1 MPLSFP
7 GNPTLYQSHFTG
19 GRTWLYN
26 GSGWITDVAP
36 VANLQA
42 ITTNI
47 VPGANV
53 TYDIGSSSRR
63 WRDLYLSGNT
73 IDLGGTAIKST
84 ANGVSFTNAANAAA
98 SVPLSVSSIQLVSAG
113 NVVTLRASS
122 TGLETVSN
130 VGNAVPIGGATVTV
144 ANTIPTTNNEGSM
157 WLDSDTGDLRV
168 YFGGNWAG
176 IGFGP
181 QGATGIQ
188 GVIGSTGPAG
198 ATGIQGPTGLTGSTG
213 PQGATGIQGNIGPSG
228 ATGVTGVTGATGI
241 QGNIGLTPSLQ
252 TETITVLTGSTGT
265 VSHNYNTGGL
275 WAHTSMAANF
285 TANFTNVPTTDN
297 RVHNFTL
304 ILYQGATPYYPNA
317 VQIDGASVSILWSD
331 GNTPTPTANK
341 TEIASFNLIRIAT
354 AWRVIGSY
362 GMYG

>member
-42 ITTNI
+42 IATNI

-98 SVPLSVSSIQLVSAG
+98 SVPLTVSSVQLVSAG
-113 NVVTLRASS
+113 NVITLRASA

-130 VGNAVPIGGATVTV
+130 VGTSVPVGGATVSV
-144 ANTIPTTNNEGSM
+144 ANIAPQTPNAGSM
-157 WLDSDTGDLRV
+157 WLDNDTGEFRI
-168 YFGGNWAG
+168 YFGNAWAS
-176 IGFGP
+176 IGVGP
-181 QGATGIQ
+181 VGATGAAGPTGSPGPAGSNGSTGATGLQ
-188 GVIGSTGPAG
+188 GNIGPIGATGVPGAQGATGPAG
-198 ATGIQGPTGLTGSTG
+198 A
-213 PQGATGIQGNIGPSG
+213 
-228 ATGVTGVTGATGI
+228 
-241 QGNIGLTPSLQ
+241 
-252 TETITVLTGSTGT
+252 
-265 VSHNYNTGGL
+265 
-275 WAHTSMAANF
+275 
-285 TANFTNVPTTDN
+285 
-297 RVHNFTL
+297 
-304 ILYQGATPYYPNA
+304 
-317 VQIDGASVSILWSD
+317 GASINRSMLYTYSLLF
-331 GNTPTPTANK
+331 G
-341 TEIASFNLIRIAT
+341 
-354 AWRVIGSY
+354 G
-362 GMYG
+362 